1 MSDLLLGITMGDPAG
16 IGPEIIA
23 ATLQARQEYAYR
35 VIIFGDADML
45 ARTSLMSMPCQVIAV
60 STLGEDMIAGMP
72 NDATRRAQ
80 MAYLEMATKAALHRE
95 IAGLVTAPMCKSGAQ
110 KVGFEFQGHT
120 DYLAEC
126 FGVTDVVMMFLGAS
140 INVALVTTHIPLA
153 MVSQH
158 LSIARVV
165 NTINKVSSFL
175 CRTIEKPRIGVLGL
189 NPHAGEQGL
198 FGDDEARVIIPGINQ
213 AKQENQT
220 CVIEGPLVPDVAFRF
235 TDKYDAFV
243 AMYHDQA
250 LIPLKLLDFDS
261 AVNLTLGLPIVRTS
275 PDHGVGYDIAGKGI
289 ARPHSFTAAFDLAI
303 QIIDDDNAV
312 Q

>member
-95 IAGLVTAPMCKSGAQ
+95 ISGLVTAPMCKSGVQ
-110 KVGFEFQGHT
+110 KAGSAFQGHT
-120 DYLAEC
+120 GYLAEC
-126 FGVTDVVMMFLGAS
+126 FGVTDVVMMFVGAS

-153 MVSQH
+153 LVSQQ

-213 AKQENQT
+213 AKQENRT